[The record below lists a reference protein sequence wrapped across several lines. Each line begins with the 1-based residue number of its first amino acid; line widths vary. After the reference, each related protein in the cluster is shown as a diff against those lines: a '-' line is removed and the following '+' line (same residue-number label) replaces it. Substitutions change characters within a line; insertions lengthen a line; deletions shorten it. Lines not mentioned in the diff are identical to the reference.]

1 MQVRTAPE
9 AERAERAALKAQ
21 REAGGGNAEIARKP
35 TLRRSAHT
43 LTARFWSD
51 ERPLGLTLELEASR
65 HLASRRFVR
74 IVSVAP
80 NGLAAQLKEGG
91 MPLLEAGMTLE
102 AIEGEAACPDHGGGA
117 TAPRLEEIYAALR
130 RRPLALTFGA
140 GVQEQLEE
148 EEAAKTALVLRSV
161 REAEERMVRS
171 GGGGS
176 PRPVSQNG

>member
-91 MPLLEAGMTLE
+91 MPLE